1 MIYESFKMAI
11 SGMIANKLRTALTL
25 LGVVI
30 GVGAVIAMVSVGY
43 GLQEQVKAKFSGL
56 GSDKLIIFSG
66 GRTSTGAKIASGQG
80 VRLKMED
87 VEAIKKKVAGIS
99 EIAPTVTTSRQ
110 VVYKNNNW
118 TTTIQGITPNVVITE
133 DLDINNGSM
142 FTSRDLKSKK
152 RVAVIGQTVIEN
164 LFDGED
170 PIGKVI
176 RIDKAPYRIIGTYA
190 EKGSS
195 GFSDS
200 DDKIYLPFDTAQ
212 TRMLGITY
220 IRNINVKVSD
230 ESKINEVEENIK
242 TVLRKEHKIKTGD
255 YDDFSIHNMAS
266 IMDTAMDV
274 TSKITLFLGIVASIS
289 LLVGGIGI
297 MNIML
302 VSVTERTK
310 EIGIRKALGAT
321 YRDILLQ
328 FLIESMTI
336 GTIGGA
342 IGVLLGVGGSYAMGS
357 VTKFTPVISVTSII
371 VAVLFSMAIGVF
383 FGIYPA
389 RKAALLNPIDA
400 LRYE

>member
-25 LGVVI
+25 LGIVI
-30 GVGAVIAMVSVGY
+30 GVGAVIAMVSVGF

-56 GSDKLIIFSG
+56 GSDKLIILSG
-66 GRTSTGAKIASGQG
+66 GRTSTGARIASGQG
-80 VRLKMED
+80 VRLKMD
-87 VEAIKKKVAGIS
+87 DIEAIEKKVEGIS
-99 EIAPTVTTSRQ
+99 EITPSVSTSRQ
-110 VVYKNNNW
+110 VVYKNSNW
-118 TTTIQGITPNVVITE
+118 TTTIQGVTPNIVIMD
-133 DLDINNGSM
+133 DLDIDNGSM

-152 RVAVIGQTVIEN
+152 RVAVIGKTVAEN
-164 LFDGED
+164 LFASED
-170 PIGKVI
+170 PVGKVL
-176 RIDKAPYRIIGTYA
+176 RIDRAPYRIIGTYG
-190 EKGSS
+190 EKGNS
-195 GFSDS
+195 GFSDA
-200 DDKIYLPFDTAQ
+200 DDRIYIPFDTAQ

-220 IRNINVKVSD
+220 IRKIDVKVAN
-230 ESKINEVEENIK
+230 ESNIDEVEENIK
-242 TVLRKEHKIKTGD
+242 TVLRKQHHIKTGE

-266 IMDTAMDV
+266 IMDTALDV

-302 VSVTERTK
+302 VSVTERTR

-357 VTKFTPVISVTSII
+357 ITNFTPVISVPSII
-371 VAVLFSMAIGVF
+371 IAVVFSMVIGVF

-389 RKAALLNPIDA
+389 RKAALLDPIDA

>member
-30 GVGAVIAMVSVGY
+30 GVGAVIAMVSVGF

-66 GRTSTGAKIASGQG
+66 GRTSTGARIASGQG
-80 VRLKMED
+80 VRLKMKD
-87 VEAIKKKVAGIS
+87 IEAIEKKVDGIS
-99 EIAPTVTTSRQ
+99 EITPSVRTSRQ

-118 TTTIQGITPNVVITE
+118 TTTIQGITPNVVITD
-133 DLDINNGSM
+133 DLDIDKGSM
-142 FTSRDLKSKK
+142 FNSRDLKSKK
-152 RVAVIGQTVIEN
+152 RVAVIGQTVAEN
-164 LFDGED
+164 LFEGED

-176 RIDKAPYRIIGTYA
+176 RIDKAPYRIIGTYG
-190 EKGSS
+190 EKGNS
-195 GFSDS
+195 GFSDT
-200 DDKIYLPFDTAQ
+200 DDKIYIPFDTGQ
-212 TRMLGITY
+212 TRLLGITY
-220 IRNINVKVSD
+220 IQKIDVKVTN
-230 ESKINEVEENIK
+230 ESKINEVEADIK

-274 TSKITLFLGIVASIS
+274 TGKITLFLGVVASIS

-336 GTIGGA
+336 GTIGGV
-342 IGVLLGVGGSYAMGS
+342 IGIILGVGGSYAMGS
-357 VTKFTPVISVTSII
+357 VTNFTPVISVTSIVI
-371 VAVLFSMAIGVF
+371 AVVFSMAIGVF